1 MAQPTGALPL
11 AASPAPSPKPDG
23 GRNMSDLKSRKPF
36 SPHPAENPPRL
47 IPLANFIR
55 NKRPLPRFALQ
66 MDFDSIINR
75 EDFADCHV

>member
-1 MAQPTGALPL
+1 
-11 AASPAPSPKPDG
+11 
-23 GRNMSDLKSRKPF
+23 MSDLKSHKPF